1 MAASPGISAPAQAPV
16 VLVTGAADGIGWA
29 TARAF
34 AAEGARVVLVDLRA
48 DAAEARRAELG
59 GTHLAFG
66 ADVSDQADVARMM
79 TAVEAACGRIDVL
92 VNNAGIPEQSLPTLE
107 QDLDRFDRILDV
119 HLRGLFLM
127 SREAA
132 RIMLRQQ
139 SGAIV
144 NVSSIVAIRGVP
156 GRNGYGAAKAGVL
169 AMTRAMACEWAGS
182 GLRVNAVIPGYVRT
196 ELVRRLEE
204 SGTLD
209 SARMTGSTPMGRLAR
224 PEEIADAIAYL
235 ASPRA
240 SFITGASL
248 AVDGGWTA
256 SGMA

>member
-1 MAASPGISAPAQAPV
+1 MVHALAGAGANVTAAMHINDDIEAETQDLPGSVRAV
-16 VLVTGAADGIGWA
+16 VADIRAADACSRI
-29 TARAF
+29 
-34 AAEGARVVLVDLRA
+34 VA
-48 DAAEARRAELG
+48 DTKKE
-59 GTHLAFG
+59 FG
-66 ADVSDQADVARMM
+66 SV
-79 TAVEAACGRIDVL
+79 DVL